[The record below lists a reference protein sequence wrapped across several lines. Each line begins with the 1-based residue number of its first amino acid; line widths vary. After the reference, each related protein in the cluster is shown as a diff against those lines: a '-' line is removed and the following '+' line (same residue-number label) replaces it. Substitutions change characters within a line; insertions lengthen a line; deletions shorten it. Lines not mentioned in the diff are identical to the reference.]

1 MSLVIL
7 SNDAKEQTDLVSSI
21 QSIYKPWSFRNSLSS
36 TMEIP
41 ANAQLALTSAKISL
55 DGQISLA
62 AGEKI
67 LYVYIGRVLTGDQTI
82 QNSNSYPIK
91 VKLFED
97 QPGVVVTD
105 TKGLADET
113 ERALNK
119 FITHPHYAKRSVV
132 SVNRNA
138 TTGEFEGYKFEL
150 KQTSSSEGLLPSA
163 PGSVDMIAASRD
175 MFSLRARATP
185 LLRRYTITASANNGV
200 TLTPLA
206 NNIFTNHILATTF
219 EPTVDTPPISL
230 TGGSVTF
237 DLSKCIGNIP
247 AGSGSNLNSDFICGL
262 SRYCTQGQRA
272 ANNRIGPAYY
282 YWGHSAHT
290 APGEPMNKLGR
301 CFADFVLVNSNGE
314 LRLFDT
320 ATYGVAARAG
330 AGGNRRSPRWR
341 EIDYTQGG
349 TQAAPF
355 NTFYN
360 TTQNNGRFDKV
371 KFTTTGEQIKIE
383 LIDTQGNTSTL
394 YSYSQLRR
402 DGVTP
407 RSLGEN
413 FKPIDQSC
421 ESLVPVMGLYIEGV
435 AGAGNNPQ
443 DYSITLERYTCIDLT
458 DIPNVAYT
466 TDFATYEADPV
477 NTIIPWFNRVEQELP
492 VDASRIITSIDNRA
506 LRLTDPPYGG
516 MSINDQFTGCWNP
529 VILTSPSP
537 IYAHAQGANTMR
549 LYGFSELNGIAGGIP
564 PWVDEGEDADDQ
576 FVYSLVSSETPTALS
591 SKSIFVRVDN
601 FNQTSTNAANGNKSG
616 IIAHLPRFDGQQ
628 QTGRLFFE
636 PKNLIYLD
644 LNNPA
649 PMKINSF
656 DISFVYSDET
666 YCTSL
671 VGSSIVTLHIRKKGS
686 TD

>member
-7 SNDAKEQTDLVSSI
+7 SNDAKEQTDLVSSV

-41 ANAQLALTSAKISL
+41 ANAQIALTSAKISL

-62 AGEKI
+62 AGEKL
-67 LYVYIGRVLTGDQTI
+67 LYVYIGRVLTGDETI

-97 QPGVVVTD
+97 KPGIVVTD

-113 ERALNK
+113 QRALNK

-132 SVNRNA
+132 TTNRNA

-150 KQTSSSEGLLPSA
+150 KQTTSSEGLLPSG
-163 PGSVDMIAASRD
+163 PGSVDMIAAARD
-175 MFSLRARATP
+175 IFSLRARATP
-185 LLRRYTITASANNGV
+185 ILRRYTITASANSGV

-206 NNIFTNHILATTF
+206 NNVFTNHLIATTF
-219 EPTVDTPPISL
+219 EPTIDTPPISL
-230 TGGSVTF
+230 TGGSATF
-237 DLSKCIGNIP
+237 DLSKCIGNTGGQGAP
-247 AGSGSNLNSDFICGL
+247 NLNSDFICGL
-262 SRYCTQGQRA
+262 SRYCTLGQRS
-272 ANNRIGPAYY
+272 ANNRPGPRFY

-290 APGEPMNKLGR
+290 APGQPLNKIGR
-301 CFADFVLVNSNGE
+301 CFADFVLVNSSGE
-314 LRLFDT
+314 LRLYDT
-320 ATYGVAARAG
+320 ATYGVAARQG

-349 TQAAPF
+349 TNAAPF
-355 NTFYN
+355 NVLYD
-360 TTQNNGRFDKV
+360 TTANNGRFEKARF
-371 KFTTTGEQIKIE
+371 KTTGEQIKIE
-383 LIDTQGNTSTL
+383 LIDNQGNASTL
-394 YSYSQLRR
+394 YEYSQLRR

-407 RSLGEN
+407 RLLGEN
-413 FKPIDQSC
+413 FKPIDQNC
-421 ESLVPVMGLYIEGV
+421 ESLVPVMGLYIEGL
-435 AGAGNNPQ
+435 AGGGNAPQ

-458 DIPNVAYT
+458 DIPNLAYT
-466 TDFATYEADPV
+466 TDLATYEADPV
-477 NTIIPWFNRVEQELP
+477 NTIIPWFNRVEQELGP
-492 VDASRIITSIDNRA
+492 QSSSIIKSIDNRA

-516 MSINDQFTGCWNP
+516 MSVNEQFTGCWQP
-529 VILTSPSP
+529 VILTSPSR

-549 LYGFSELNGIAGGIP
+549 LYGFSELNGIAAGIP
-564 PWVDEGEDADDQ
+564 PWVDEGEDADLQ
-576 FVYSLVSSETPTALS
+576 FVYSLISAEIPTALS

-666 YCTSL
+666 YCSSL
-671 VGSSIVTLHIRKKGS
+671 VGSSIVTLHIREKGQ
-686 TD
+686 TN

>member
-7 SNDAKEQTDLVSSI
+7 SNDAKEQTDLVSSV

-41 ANAQLALTSAKISL
+41 ANAQIALTSAKISL

-67 LYVYIGRVLTGDQTI
+67 LYVYIGRVLTGDETI

-97 QPGVVVTD
+97 EPGVVVTD

-113 ERALNK
+113 DRALKK

-132 SVNRNA
+132 TTNRNA

-150 KQTSSSEGLLPSA
+150 KQTSSSEGLLPS
-163 PGSVDMIAASRD
+163 PVGSVAMIAAATD
-175 MFSLRARATP
+175 IFSLRARTTP
-185 LLRRYTITASANNGV
+185 ILRRYTITASANNGV

-206 NNIFTNHILATTF
+206 NNVFTNHVIATTF
-219 EPTVDTPPISL
+219 EPSVDTPPISL
-230 TGGSVTF
+230 TGGTATF
-237 DLSKCIGNIP
+237 DLSKCIGNTGGQGAP
-247 AGSGSNLNSDFICGL
+247 NLNSDFICGL
-262 SRYCTQGQRA
+262 SRYCTEGQRS
-272 ANNRIGPAYY
+272 ANNRPGPRFY

-290 APGEPMNKLGR
+290 RPGQPLNKIGR

-314 LRLFDT
+314 LRLYDT
-320 ATYGVAARAG
+320 ATYGVAARQG

-355 NTFYN
+355 NTLYN
-360 TTQNNGRFDKV
+360 TTQNDRRFEKARF
-371 KFTTTGEQIKIE
+371 KTTGEQIKIE
-383 LIDTQGNTSTL
+383 LIDNQGNASTL
-394 YSYSQLRR
+394 YEYSQLRR

-407 RSLGEN
+407 RLLGEN

-421 ESLVPVMGLYIEGV
+421 ESLVPVMGLYIEEL
-435 AGAGNNPQ
+435 AGGGNAPQ

-466 TDFATYEADPV
+466 TDLATYQADPL
-477 NTIIPWFNRVEQELP
+477 NTIIPWFNRVEQELGP
-492 VDASRIITSIDNRA
+492 ESSNIIKSIDNRA
-506 LRLTDPPYGG
+506 LRLTNPPYGG
-516 MSINDQFTGCWNP
+516 MSVNDQFTGCWQP
-529 VILTSPSP
+529 VILTSPAR

-564 PWVDEGEDADDQ
+564 PWVDEGEDDDDQ
-576 FVYSLVSSETPTALS
+576 FVYSLISAETPTALS

-666 YCTSL
+666 YCSSL
-671 VGSSIVTLHIRKKGS
+671 VGSSIVTIHIREKGK
-686 TD
+686 TN